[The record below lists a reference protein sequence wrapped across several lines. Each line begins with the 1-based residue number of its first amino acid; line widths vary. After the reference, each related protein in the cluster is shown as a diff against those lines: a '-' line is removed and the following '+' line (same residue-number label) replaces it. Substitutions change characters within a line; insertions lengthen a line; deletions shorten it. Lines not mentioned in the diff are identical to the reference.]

1 MTAVLE
7 APATTEPLECG
18 GTTLFDVIGEMQD
31 AFGPEAD
38 ERVVASVMRLLQMG
52 QMTFLR
58 PQRVAREIADAAG
71 EPVYS

>member
-7 APATTEPLECG
+7 APATRATPDFRVA
-18 GTTLFDVIGEMQD
+18 TLFEVIGEMQD

-38 ERVVASVMRLLQMG
+38 EHVVAAVMRLLQTG

-58 PQRVAREIADAAG
+58 PQRVARALEDASSVA
-71 EPVYS
+71 V